1 MFFVCFCR
9 AIAGCLHLLTK
20 QKHTKTAW
28 FHWNHEKVPFF
39 QCQHPNVWMAWI
51 RELSNN
57 QNQPLSCWF
66 PPEKSFPEIRVGIPC
81 YVFPQILRRSSRK
94 LPPNLPNGSK
104 KQIDLWSSA
113 LLSCDR
119 AAGWQPQEA
128 GESLTLMSK
137 KNHPERMKPDSKII
151 FIYNDFPPFF
161 FPRER
166 LADYSKKGDRKKR
179 CWCMWLLIW
188 AYEFLLPQEAYWNW
202 LIPPGETRRISEN
215 GVFSFTHR
223 RTSHS
228 RECVS
233 RKLCAIHAHSTNQ
246 CPTSLA
252 KLTFPIQS

>member
-1 MFFVCFCR
+1 MCFPKFWEDR
-9 AIAGCLHLLTK
+9 PENCLPTCPMV
-20 QKHTKTAW
+20 Q
-28 FHWNHEKVPFF
+28 
-39 QCQHPNVWMAWI
+39 Q
-51 RELSNN
+51 
-57 QNQPLSCWF
+57 
-66 PPEKSFPEIRVGIPC
+66 
-81 YVFPQILRRSSRK
+81 
-94 LPPNLPNGSK
+94 

-128 GESLTLMSK
+128 GESLTLVSK
-137 KNHPERMKPDSKII
+137 KNHPERMNDSKII
-151 FIYNDFPPFF
+151 FIYNAFPPFF

-202 LIPPGETRRISEN
+202 LIPSGETRRISEN

-233 RKLCAIHAHSTNQ
+233 RKLCANHAHSTNQ

>member
-1 MFFVCFCR
+1 
-9 AIAGCLHLLTK
+9 
-20 QKHTKTAW
+20 
-28 FHWNHEKVPFF
+28 
-39 QCQHPNVWMAWI
+39 
-51 RELSNN
+51 
-57 QNQPLSCWF
+57 
-66 PPEKSFPEIRVGIPC
+66 
-81 YVFPQILRRSSRK
+81 VFPQILRRSSRK

-188 AYEFLLPQEAYWNW
+188 AYEFLLPQETDLFLLEKQDVFPKTVCFPSLTAEQVIVENAFPENFVQFMPIL
-202 LIPPGETRRISEN
+202 LINVQHPWQN
-215 GVFSFTHR
+215 
-223 RTSHS
+223 
-228 RECVS
+228 
-233 RKLCAIHAHSTNQ
+233 
-246 CPTSLA
+246 
-252 KLTFPIQS
+252 